1 MAETIIGRDAE
12 KKILRDMLVSG
23 EAELIAILGRRRVGK
38 TFLVRNFYEKNLAF
52 EYTGVY
58 EAGLSEQLHNFSNAL
73 QQAMRSVIPPAS
85 PTNWIQAFTFLSDF
99 LKVKLIEEQVVVLF
113 DEFPWIHTPKSGF
126 LSAFS
131 HWWNTWASR
140 QSSLK
145 VVICGSAASWMI
157 ENIINNRGGLHNRVS
172 RTIRLLP
179 FSLKET
185 EEFLINRGIILDHY
199 QILQLYMAMGGIPQ
213 YLKQVGKGESTEQI
227 VDKLF
232 FEKNGLLKTEFT
244 NLYRSLFA
252 NTSHHEAIVR
262 VLAKKRQGLS
272 RTEIIETCRFTTG
285 GTTTRLFEELEE
297 SGFITQYIPF
307 GKTSRDS
314 IYKLSDEYSLFY
326 LKFIEHAR
334 ISGTG
339 AWHKIVT
346 GQSYNSWSG
355 YAFEAIC
362 QKHVPQIKQALGIG
376 AVYTE
381 TSGWRY
387 IPKNGDKGAQ
397 IDLLLDRQDHCIN
410 LCEIKFSIDQFVI
423 NKRYAEELKNK
434 VTVFRG
440 QTKTRKAIFPT
451 MITTYGVLKNNHYS
465 SLIQAQVVMG
475 DLFRAT
481 LGDNS

>member
-1 MAETIIGRDAE
+1 
-12 KKILRDMLVSG
+12 
-23 EAELIAILGRRRVGK
+23 
-38 TFLVRNFYEKNLAF
+38 
-52 EYTGVY
+52 
-58 EAGLSEQLHNFSNAL
+58 
-73 QQAMRSVIPPAS
+73 
-85 PTNWIQAFTFLSDF
+85 
-99 LKVKLIEEQVVVLF
+99 
-113 DEFPWIHTPKSGF
+113 
-126 LSAFS
+126 
-131 HWWNTWASR
+131 
-140 QSSLK
+140 
-145 VVICGSAASWMI
+145 MI

-185 EEFLINRGIILDHY
+185 EEFLVNRGIRLDHY

-213 YLKQVGKGESTEQI
+213 YLKQVGKGESTDQVI
-227 VDKLF
+227 DKLF

-244 NLYRSLFA
+244 NLYQSLFA
-252 NTSHHEAIVR
+252 NASHHEAIVR
-262 VLAKKRQGLS
+262 VLSKKKQGLS
-272 RTEIIETCRFTTG
+272 RKEIIETCRFTTG

-297 SGFITQYIPF
+297 SGFITQYMPF
-307 GKTSRDS
+307 GKTSRDG
-314 IYKLSDEYSLFY
+314 IYKLSNEYSLFY

-334 ISGTG
+334 ISGIG

-362 QKHVPQIKQALGIG
+362 QKHVQQIKQALGIG

-387 IPKNGDKGAQ
+387 IPRNGDKGAQ

-410 LCEIKFSIDQFVI
+410 LCEIKFSVDQFVI
-423 NKRYAEELKNK
+423 DKRYAEELTNK
-434 VTVFRG
+434 VTVFRS

-451 MITTYGVLKNNHYS
+451 MITTYGVLKNNYYS
-465 SLIQAQVVMG
+465 SLIQAQVVMA

-481 LGDNS
+481 PGDNY

>member
-12 KKILRDMLVSG
+12 KKILQDMLASG
-23 EAELIAILGRRRVGK
+23 EPELIAILGRRRVGK
-38 TFLVRNFYEKNLAF
+38 TFLVRNFYEQALVF
-52 EYTGVY
+52 EFTGVH
-58 EAGLSEQLHNFSNAL
+58 EAGLGEQLHNFSNAL
-73 QQAMRSVIPPAS
+73 RQAMGSVIPLAS

-99 LKVKLIEEQVVVLF
+99 LKAKLIRKQSVVLF

-140 QSSLK
+140 QPSLK

-185 EEFLINRGIILDHY
+185 EEFLISRGIRLDHY

-213 YLKQVGKGESTEQI
+213 YLKQVSKGESTEQV

-244 NLYRSLFA
+244 NLYQSLFA
-252 NTSHHEAIVR
+252 NATHHEAIVR
-262 VLAKKRQGLS
+262 VLAKKKQGLS

-285 GTTTRLFEELEE
+285 GGTTRLFEELEE

-326 LKFIEHAR
+326 LKFIEHTRA
-334 ISGTG
+334 SGAGT
-339 AWHKIVT
+339 WHKIVT

-362 QKHVPQIKQALGIG
+362 QKHEPQIKQALGIG

-381 TSGWRY
+381 ASVWRY
-387 IPKNGDKGAQ
+387 IPRKAEKGAQ

-410 LCEIKFSIDQFVI
+410 LCEIKYSTDQFVI
-423 NKRYAEELKNK
+423 DKRYAEELENK
-434 VTVFRG
+434 VKVFRG
-440 QTKTRKAIFPT
+440 QTKTKKAIFPT
-451 MITTYGVLKNNHYS
+451 MITTYGVRKNNHYS
-465 SLIQAQVVMG
+465 GLIQAEVLMK

-481 LGDNS
+481 

>member
-12 KKILRDMLVSG
+12 KKILRDLLASG
-23 EAELIAILGRRRVGK
+23 EAELIAVLGRRRVGK
-38 TFLVRNFYEKNLAF
+38 TFLVRNFYEQALVF
-52 EYTGVY
+52 EYTGVH
-58 EAGLSEQLHNFSNAL
+58 EAGLGEQLHNFSNAL
-73 QQAMRSVIPPAS
+73 QQAMGYAIPLAP
-85 PTNWIQAFTFLSDF
+85 PTSWIQAFTFLSDVLN
-99 LKVKLIEEQVVVLF
+99 LKLMKQQAVVLF

-131 HWWNTWASR
+131 HWWNSWASR
-140 QSSLK
+140 QPRLK

-185 EEFLINRGIILDHY
+185 EEFLINRGIKLDHY

-213 YLKQVGKGESTEQI
+213 YLKQVGKGESAEQV

-244 NLYRSLFA
+244 NLYKSLFA
-252 NTSHHEAIVR
+252 NASHHEAIVR
-262 VLAKKRQGLS
+262 VLAKKGQGLG
-272 RTEIIETCRFTTG
+272 RTEIIEACRFTTG
-285 GTTTRLFEELEE
+285 GGTTRLFEELEE

-334 ISGTG
+334 ASGAGT
-339 AWHKIVT
+339 WHKIVT
-346 GQSYNSWSG
+346 GQSYHSWSG
-355 YAFEAIC
+355 SAFEAIC

-376 AVYTE
+376 SVYTE
-381 TSGWRY
+381 SSSWRY
-387 IPKNGDKGAQ
+387 IPKKGEKGAQ

-410 LCEIKFSIDQFVI
+410 LCEIKFSTDPFVI
-423 NKRYAEELKNK
+423 DKRYAEELRNK
-434 VTVFRG
+434 ITVFTS

-451 MITTYGVLKNNHYS
+451 MITTYGVRKNDHYS
-465 SLIQAQVVMG
+465 GLIQAEVFME
-475 DLFRAT
+475 DLFKEPW
-481 LGDNS
+481 GNKS